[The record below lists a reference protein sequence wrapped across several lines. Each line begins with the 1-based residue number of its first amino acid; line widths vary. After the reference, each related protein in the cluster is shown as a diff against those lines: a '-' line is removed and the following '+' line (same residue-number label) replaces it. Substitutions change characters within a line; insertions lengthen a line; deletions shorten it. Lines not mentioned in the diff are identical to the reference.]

1 MHVAFIGV
9 GNMGRPMLANLLKK
23 GFTATAYDIV
33 PAALDAAVALGAARA
48 SSLAE
53 AAAAGDLV
61 ITILPSSGNAEAAYL
76 GAQGIIEGARRGR
89 LCIDMS
95 TIDPGTSQR
104 IAARLAERGIRFID
118 APVSGGVGG
127 ATAGTLAI
135 MVGGAAEDFAE
146 AKPALDAMG
155 ANIIHVGAVGAGE
168 VAKLCNNLIAGVAFV
183 AVSEAFRIAEGYGVD
198 PKVLTQV
205 ISKSSGATWVMEK
218 NHPVPG
224 VDPNSSRQPRLH
236 AGFYDRSDGERF
248 GARGQCG
255 ARQAGAGRGRRGG
268 ATGLSYGIGARLGP
282 QGLRCGLPL
291 PRALPRRRPGIG
303 APHDLAAIGRC
314 LVCARGGAPGFRR
327 QL

>member
-23 GFTATAYDIV
+23 GFMATAYDIV

-48 SSLAE
+48 SSPAE

-135 MVGGAAEDFAE
+135 MVGGAAAISQ
-146 AKPALDAMG
+146 KPSRRSMRWA
-155 ANIIHVGAVGAGE
+155 
-168 VAKLCNNLIAGVAFV
+168 
-183 AVSEAFRIAEGYGVD
+183 
-198 PKVLTQV
+198 PT
-205 ISKSSGATWVMEK
+205 SS
-218 NHPVPG
+218 
-224 VDPNSSRQPRLH
+224 
-236 AGFYDRSDGERF
+236 
-248 GARGQCG
+248 
-255 ARQAGAGRGRRGG
+255 
-268 ATGLSYGIGARLGP
+268 
-282 QGLRCGLPL
+282 
-291 PRALPRRRPGIG
+291 
-303 APHDLAAIGRC
+303 
-314 LVCARGGAPGFRR
+314 
-327 QL
+327 

>member
-23 GFTATAYDIV
+23 GFTATAYDVV

-48 SSLAE
+48 SSPAE

-61 ITILPSSGNAEAAYL
+61 ITILPSSRNVEAAYL
-76 GAQGIIEGARRGR
+76 DSNGIIEGARRGM
-89 LCIDMS
+89 LCVDMS

-104 IAARLAERGIRFID
+104 VAARLAEKGIRFID

-135 MVGGAAEDFAE
+135 MVGGAAQDFAE

-155 ANIIHVGAVGAGE
+155 SNIIHVGAVGAGE
-168 VAKLCNNLIAGVAFV
+168 VAKLCNNLIAGAAFV

-198 PKVLTQV
+198 AKVLTQV
-205 ISKSSGATWVMEK
+205 IAKSSGATWVMEK

-224 VDPNSSRQPRLH
+224 IDPNSSANQPRLR
-236 AGFYDRSDGERF
+236 ARLYDRSDGEGSGPCGQCRARKARARRGRGGGAAGLSHGL
-248 GARGQCG
+248 GARSRPQRLRLRVPLSRAI
-255 ARQAGAGRGRRGG
+255 AR
-268 ATGLSYGIGARLGP
+268 
-282 QGLRCGLPL
+282 
-291 PRALPRRRPGIG
+291 
-303 APHDLAAIGRC
+303 
-314 LVCARGGAPGFRR
+314 
-327 QL
+327 